1 MGRQDQ
7 RCRTSGGRERSAT
20 AERRRAEGL
29 QMRSMYHRLRAMVPG
44 LSPGSHRCVTFAEIV
59 RGACGYIR
67 HLEETLE
74 GSDNVSDT
82 DNHVTSCPPTSPAGK
97 ADVLQ
102 VRFRNPIVDDYT
114 PLLDIPKEQGASP
127 PLNTKGECGSEIV
140 NGDQDGVAAF
150 EQAEGAVK
158 PKKRKVSSSVRCDPT
173 VMELCEI
180 LSDLISQ
187 LNGPAPWDRKS
198 APLPASFFC
207 QMDSR
212 GRPTVRLSKR
222 EIIWIV
228 YCMAKELTAAKTT
241 ELGYSVRTPTI
252 SYWRRLVRQAV
263 SRSLSDHPRMGGSS
277 ERVQVGVFKLKFKG
291 SDRDPFLILGLLAES
306 TGELRLLHIADNDPD
321 CVAQIVAKGVLP
333 ETKIFSSGGK
343 EFSHIEAAKD
353 EDGPMRLVHNTG
365 SQNDG
370 ATTKSRS
377 KRPNSFCN
385 TQKILCL
392 WRRVRSK
399 LVMIGSSKDP
409 TALQGYL
416 DWFWWLSLN
425 GIGHCKDPFLRLLE
439 AIAKAYGE

>member
-1 MGRQDQ
+1 MDHGLPRQF
-7 RCRTSGGRERSAT
+7 S
-20 AERRRAEGL
+20 L
-29 QMRSMYHRLRAMVPG
+29 LMYWNSC
-44 LSPGSHRCVTFAEIV
+44 LSLLA
-59 RGACGYIR
+59 
-67 HLEETLE
+67 
-74 GSDNVSDT
+74 
-82 DNHVTSCPPTSPAGK
+82 
-97 ADVLQ
+97 
-102 VRFRNPIVDDYT
+102 DYT

-180 LSDLISQ
+180 LSDLVRLEAFLCEYGLGI
-187 LNGPAPWDRKS
+187 APPPPPSEALLTQPK
-198 APLPASFFC
+198 LL
-207 QMDSR
+207 
-212 GRPTVRLSKR
+212 GRPCRATQ
-222 EIIWIV
+222 IWGTCSVLKFNPLLPDCKGRI
-228 YCMAKELTAAKTT
+228 TT
-241 ELGYSVRTPTI
+241 CIRKGVK
-252 SYWRRLVRQAV
+252 
-263 SRSLSDHPRMGGSS
+263 GGRPAYRCSCCGK
-277 ERVQVGVFKLKFKG
+277 QVGVFKLKFKG

>member
-1 MGRQDQ
+1 MD
-7 RCRTSGGRERSAT
+7 
-20 AERRRAEGL
+20 
-29 QMRSMYHRLRAMVPG
+29 H
-44 LSPGSHRCVTFAEIV
+44 
-59 RGACGYIR
+59 
-67 HLEETLE
+67 
-74 GSDNVSDT
+74 
-82 DNHVTSCPPTSPAGK
+82 
-97 ADVLQ
+97 
-102 VRFRNPIVDDYT
+102 DYT
-114 PLLDIPKEQGASP
+114 PLLDIPKEQGTPP

-140 NGDQDGVAAF
+140 NGDQGGVAAF

-180 LSDLISQ
+180 LSDLVRLEAFLCEYGLGITPPPPPSEALLTQPKLLGRPCRATQIWGTCSVLKFNPLLPDCKGRITTCIRKGVKGGRPAYRCSCCGKQISQ